1 MRGKATLQA
10 LGRQFHQGMGK
21 SFVVVFG
28 AATCNKGRGYRP
40 WPQKRLL
47 SILREQTKLVLLD
60 EHLTSQRCSSCA
72 FQDLGHGESH
82 TFTSNGPSHNRQ
94 TRACAKRMCRF
105 HVSVERDLNSAR
117 SLLRLFMLMAHN
129 DGIRPVAFQHQCVKS
144 N

>member
-40 WPQKRLL
+40 WPQKRLFT
-47 SILREQTKLVLLD
+47 ILREQTELVLLD

-117 SLLRLFMLMAHN
+117 SLLRLFMLMAN
-129 DGIRPVAFQHQCVKS
+129 NGGIRPVAFQHQCAKS